1 MSLNHGKFRENN
13 SLGYVLKH
21 PSQRATGVAS
31 SSCRSVQIVVSCL
44 LEIVVSCLLDVC
56 HDGSTFFWQAESLR
70 TVVPAIT
77 GEGPERHR

>member
-21 PSQRATGVAS
+21 PSQRGTGVAS
-31 SSCRSVQIVVSCL
+31 SSCRSIR
-44 LEIVVSCLLDVC
+44 IVVSCLLDVC
-56 HDGSTFFWQAESLR
+56 HDGSTFFWQAESLH

-77 GEGPERHR
+77 GDGPERH